1 MTGES
6 IAAAYRRRSAYALAT
21 ILLSSQTCAFTRI
34 GTSSTATRNILQSN
48 TRIFD
53 KKPFFADV
61 QEIEITSDATTDTM
75 ETQPEFMA
83 EASDA
88 LKSVGWSAP
97 MASEELTE
105 NDPFVQ
111 RINAQIQSESG
122 VELGELLNPAK
133 VGRYFPFSLPKN
145 T

>member
-1 MTGES
+1 MTKRTTC
-6 IAAAYRRRSAYALAT
+6 RRNSAYHTLAT
-21 ILLSSQTCAFTRI
+21 LLLTAQSHAFTPITTSPCTFRK
-34 GTSSTATRNILQSN
+34 TSSPTTRVFN
-48 TRIFD
+48 
-53 KKPFFADV
+53 KKPFFVDI
-61 QEIEITSDATTDTM
+61 QEETETSTTTTATNM

-88 LKSVGWSAP
+88 LNSVGWSAP
-97 MASEELTE
+97 MTAEELTDQ
-105 NDPFVQ
+105 DPFVQ

-133 VGRYFPFSLPKN
+133 VGPFYPR